1 MELVRFFF
9 SFSGQVNR
17 AKYWIGVGIVFAVSL
32 LALLFWSALPIMD
45 VQVALVW
52 LVICGVA
59 FLALA
64 AKRLH
69 DLGKSGWGVLGFA
82 ILWVLI
88 WASGFD
94 LGSLAAVAFGVG
106 IIWLGSAQGV
116 MELGYVRTDFGPG
129 TIAGSFYL
137 LSSALCF
144 GLLMMITRPPRDLE
158 ITTTMHVF
166 TLVFMFLILT
176 ASGFAGR
183 ALSRR
188 HRQDAQHKRD
198 MRAQQLLEAAQ
209 IKKVPDF
216 SLFLRAFETTGRM
229 PRQEE
234 LPLSPGFDPRM
245 DEDRTTDFERVL
257 AEAVENGLPLV
268 ALGTPGEQIGAGRIM
283 TSEDRWKE
291 DVALLATG
299 ALVIFLFP
307 STRPGTLWETGWLIQ
322 HAMIKKAI
330 FVMPPMRKKS
340 IFFKSGGQTYDWR
353 SIWPELASSMR
364 NRGIEF
370 PEYDDK
376 GQLFALGNDFRVS
389 VSTKLRAAD
398 YRFFMM
404 RDVRRQL
411 MGMADQLRSARLGPD
426 RIAHL
431 SSAGERGSGR
441 QA

>member
-32 LALLFWSALPIMD
+32 LAPLFWSALPIMG

-69 DLGKSGWGVLGFA
+69 DLGKSGWWVLGFA

-94 LGSLAAVAFGVG
+94 LGSLAAVAFGIG

-188 HRQDAQHKRD
+188 HRQDAQYNRY
-198 MRAQQLLEAAQ
+198 A
-209 IKKVPDF
+209 
-216 SLFLRAFETTGRM
+216 
-229 PRQEE
+229 
-234 LPLSPGFDPRM
+234 SPTATRGCP
-245 DEDRTTDFERVL
+245 
-257 AEAVENGLPLV
+257 N
-268 ALGTPGEQIGAGRIM
+268 
-283 TSEDRWKE
+283 KE
-291 DVALLATG
+291 
-299 ALVIFLFP
+299 
-307 STRPGTLWETGWLIQ
+307 
-322 HAMIKKAI
+322 
-330 FVMPPMRKKS
+330 
-340 IFFKSGGQTYDWR
+340 
-353 SIWPELASSMR
+353 
-364 NRGIEF
+364 
-370 PEYDDK
+370 
-376 GQLFALGNDFRVS
+376 
-389 VSTKLRAAD
+389 
-398 YRFFMM
+398 
-404 RDVRRQL
+404 
-411 MGMADQLRSARLGPD
+411 SARFQSLPP
-426 RIAHL
+426 RL
-431 SSAGERGSGR
+431 
-441 QA
+441 

>member
-1 MELVRFFF
+1 MPLWQMALLRRDRHWTPRPIEWCGVMSPVGTYRTSRDVCYWVKSGRQILRSSFSAFDPEQTFPKRSCVLGTYLRMRCVHGLFVVRMQVHSAQFRFKLTQECAGERGQAMELVRFFF

-32 LALLFWSALPIMD
+32 LALLFWSALPIMG

-94 LGSLAAVAFGVG
+94 LGSLAAVAFGIG

-129 TIAGSFYL
+129 TIARSFYL

-198 MRAQQLLEAAQ
+198 MRAQKLLEAAQ

-245 DEDRTTDFERVL
+245 DEDRTADFERVL

-268 ALGTPGEQIGAGRIM
+268 ALGAPGEQIGAG
-283 TSEDRWKE
+283 
-291 DVALLATG
+291 
-299 ALVIFLFP
+299 
-307 STRPGTLWETGWLIQ
+307 
-322 HAMIKKAI
+322 
-330 FVMPPMRKKS
+330 S
-340 IFFKSGGQTYDWR
+340 I
-353 SIWPELASSMR
+353 I
-364 NRGIEF
+364 
-370 PEYDDK
+370 
-376 GQLFALGNDFRVS
+376 
-389 VSTKLRAAD
+389 
-398 YRFFMM
+398 
-404 RDVRRQL
+404 
-411 MGMADQLRSARLGPD
+411 
-426 RIAHL
+426 
-431 SSAGERGSGR
+431 
-441 QA
+441 